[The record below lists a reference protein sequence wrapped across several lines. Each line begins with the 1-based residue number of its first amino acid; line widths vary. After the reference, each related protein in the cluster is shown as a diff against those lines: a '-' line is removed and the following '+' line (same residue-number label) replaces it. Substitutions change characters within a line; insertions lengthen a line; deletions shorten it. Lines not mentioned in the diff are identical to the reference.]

1 MEIPQLRGILIPLQK
16 SGHDNLET
24 ALQFTPKRGQTPLP
38 LPLLSFLYKLY
49 QRLPSFGGGITQE
62 LNIL

>member
-24 ALQFTPKRGQTPLP
+24 ALQFTPKGGEDPLP
-38 LPLLSFLYKLY
+38 PSFFLYKLY
-49 QRLPSFGGGITQE
+49 RRLPSFGGGITQE